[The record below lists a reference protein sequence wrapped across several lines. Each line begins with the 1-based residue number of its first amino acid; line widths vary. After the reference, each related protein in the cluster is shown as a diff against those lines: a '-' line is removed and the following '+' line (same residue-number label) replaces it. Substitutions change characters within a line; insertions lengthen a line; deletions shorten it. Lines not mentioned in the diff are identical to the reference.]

1 LTKGVGAA
9 ASSSVPPYER
19 VLGLGAMVA
28 FLLLVVMLPV
38 AGLHVEVGRRAVFA
52 KLSDGGRASGEVVS
66 SSFSD
71 RQGLPRAWVAMCGQ
85 ARPPLV

>member
-1 LTKGVGAA
+1 MTKGVGAA

-38 AGLHVEVGRRAVFA
+38 AGLHAEVGRRAVFA
-52 KLSDGGRASGEVVS
+52 KLSSDPAAATLVQPS
-66 SSFSD
+66 SD
-71 RQGLPRAWVAMCGQ
+71 PACTA
-85 ARPPLV
+85 

>member
-1 LTKGVGAA
+1 MTKGVGAA

-19 VLGLGAMVA
+19 ALGLGAMVA

-38 AGLHVEVGRRAVFA
+38 AGLHAEVGRRAVFA

-71 RQGLPRAWVAMCGQ
+71 RRGRPRAWVAMCGQ